1 MRAWRL
7 HDTSGPEAFRLEQ
20 VPDPQP
26 GPGEVRVAVRV
37 AGLNHLDLWV
47 SRGLPAPESLPHTP
61 GADGAGI
68 IDALGEGV
76 AGWSVGDEVIVN
88 PSLSCGRCDYC
99 RRDEMVFCARYRILG
114 EHDPGTLAE
123 KVVLPS
129 ESVVAK
135 PLALDWPTA
144 GVFALVTATAYRMLV
159 RARLRPRQTV
169 LVPGIGGGVASA
181 ALLLARAQEA
191 RVFVTSRS
199 PEKIAWAL
207 EQGAEAGFDSTGEF
221 AKELRAITGGG
232 ADVVIES
239 IGEATWAQSIRSL
252 NPGGR
257 MVVCGA
263 TAGNRVELALPAV
276 WFRQL
281 EIIGSTMFTRSELA
295 RVVTMVASGK
305 VKVPV
310 DRIFPFEELP
320 AALAHLDGGAQ
331 IGKVGLELG

>member
-7 HDTSGPEAFRLEQ
+7 HQTTGPEAFSLDQ
-20 VPDPQP
+20 VPDPEP

-61 GADGAGI
+61 GADGAGT

-76 AGWSVGDEVIVN
+76 AGWNVGDEVIVT
-88 PSLSCGRCDYC
+88 PSLSCGRCEYC
-99 RRDEMVFCARYRILG
+99 LRDEMIFCARYRILG

-123 KVVLPS
+123 KVVLAA

-135 PLALDWPTA
+135 PPSLDWPTA
-144 GVFALVTATAYRMLV
+144 GTFALVTGTAYRMLD
-159 RARLRPRQTV
+159 RARLRPKEIV
-169 LVPGIGGGVASA
+169 LIPGIGGGVSSA
-181 ALLLARAQEA
+181 AMLLARAQGA

-199 PEKIAWAL
+199 PDKIAWAM
-207 EQGAEAGFDSTGEF
+207 EHGAEAGFDSTAEF
-221 AKELRAITGGG
+221 ANQLRATTGGG
-232 ADVVIES
+232 ADVVIENV
-239 IGEATWAQSIRSL
+239 GEATFAQSLRSL

-257 MVVCGA
+257 LVVCGA
-263 TAGNRVELALPAV
+263 TAGNRVQLALPPV

-295 RVVTMVASGK
+295 RAVTLVASGR
-305 VKVPV
+305 VKVPI
-310 DRIFPFEELP
+310 DRIFRFEDLP
-320 AALAHLDGGAQ
+320 AALAYLDDGAQ